1 MPQVELAVA
10 RTFEREQNWPAAIT
24 NYESWLAKHP
34 TNELLPQVEYALGH
48 ANYQAG
54 RETNAFQLFSAFVAR
69 FPADTNAPLAQ
80 WWVADS
86 FYRAGNFVSAETN
99 YELIYQTPA
108 WGNSSLLYPAK
119 LMASRAA
126 VGRSGFSDARD
137 YLIKI
142 LADTNCPPP
151 LMTQA
156 MFAYGGVLMRLDSP
170 DTNHPFANF
179 ELATNIFGQ
188 ICAANPTSE
197 FGALAA
203 SELGDCYLQLGA
215 LDAATNAYA
224 QVAGSPYAGVGLRGY
239 AQIGIGRVLEKKAE
253 AAPADARR
261 TLLDLALKNYL
272 DVFDTSYGNGL
283 GDHES
288 ADAFWVKKAG
298 LQALPLLS
306 VGSCPTNFFTRME
319 SLLPPLK
326 EALEKKKAALKN

>member
-1 MPQVELAVA
+1 
-10 RTFEREQNWPAAIT
+10 
-24 NYESWLAKHP
+24 
-34 TNELLPQVEYALGH
+34 
-48 ANYQAG
+48 
-54 RETNAFQLFSAFVAR
+54 
-69 FPADTNAPLAQ
+69 
-80 WWVADS
+80 
-86 FYRAGNFVSAETN
+86 
-99 YELIYQTPA
+99 
-108 WGNSSLLYPAK
+108 
-119 LMASRAA
+119 
-126 VGRSGFSDARD
+126 
-137 YLIKI
+137 
-142 LADTNCPPP
+142 
-151 LMTQA
+151 MTQA

-306 VGSCPTNFFTRME
+306 VGSCPTNFFARME